1 MSLKALIFDVD
12 GTLANTEHDGHLRA
26 FNETF
31 ELFELD
37 WRWDS
42 KLYSD
47 LLSVSGGKERLVHY
61 ISHYNPNL
69 KRDLSVSDII
79 DIHNKKTEI
88 FVEHVANGQVSLRV
102 GVERLIE
109 EAVDSGLRLGIA
121 TTTSL
126 KNVEALMTSTLGE
139 SALNRFEVIG
149 AGDVVKSKKPAAD
162 IYRYVL
168 DKMSLSCHEC
178 IAFEDSEIGF
188 ASATSAGLRTVV
200 TLSEYTKTKNF
211 QGALV
216 VLNHLG
222 DENQPFEIIKGSP
235 TRHSFVSVGYLK
247 ELYEQDR

>member
-31 ELFELD
+31 KLFKLD
-37 WRWDS
+37 WHWDRE
-42 KLYSD
+42 LYSD
-47 LLSVSGGKERLVHY
+47 LLSVSGGKERLAHY
-61 ISHYNPNL
+61 ISHYNPSL

-178 IAFEDSEIGF
+178 IAFEDSGIGF

-216 VLNHLG
+216 VLDHLG
-222 DENQPFEIIKGSP
+222 AENQPFEIIKGSP

>member
-1 MSLKALIFDVD
+1 MA
-12 GTLANTEHDGHLRA
+12 
-26 FNETF
+26 
-31 ELFELD
+31 
-37 WRWDS
+37 
-42 KLYSD
+42 Y
-47 LLSVSGGKERLVHY
+47 Y
-61 ISHYNPNL
+61 ISNYNPKL
-69 KRDLSVSDII
+69 ESSLSIKDIA

-88 FVEHVANGQVSLRV
+88 FVDCVANGRVSLRV

-109 EAVDSGLRLGIA
+109 EAIECGLRLGIA

-126 KNVEALMTSTLGE
+126 KNVEALIKSTLGE
-139 SALNRFEVIG
+139 FALDKFEVIG
-149 AGDVVKSKKPAAD
+149 AGDIVKRKKPAPD

-168 DKMSLSCHEC
+168 DKMGLNSDEC

-188 ASATSAGLRTVV
+188 ESATSAGLRTVV

-247 ELYEQDR
+247 ELYEQDH

>member
-47 LLSVSGGKERLVHY
+47 LLSVSGGKERLAHY
-61 ISHYNPNL
+61 ISHYNPSL

-178 IAFEDSEIGF
+178 IAFEDSGIGF

-216 VLNHLG
+216 VLDHLG

>member
-31 ELFELD
+31 KLFKLD
-37 WRWDS
+37 WYWDRE
-42 KLYSD
+42 LYSD
-47 LLSVSGGKERLVHY
+47 LLSVSGGKERLAHY
-61 ISHYNPNL
+61 ISHYNPSL

-88 FVEHVANGQVSLRV
+88 FVEYVANGQVSLRV

-178 IAFEDSEIGF
+178 IAFEDSGIGF

>member
-31 ELFELD
+31 KLFKLD
-37 WRWDS
+37 WHWDRE
-42 KLYSD
+42 LYSD
-47 LLSVSGGKERLVHY
+47 LLSVSGGKERLAHY
-61 ISHYNPNL
+61 ISHYNPSL

-88 FVEHVANGQVSLRV
+88 FVEYVANGQVSLRV

-109 EAVDSGLRLGIA
+109 EAVDNGLRLGIA

-178 IAFEDSEIGF
+178 IAFEDSGIGF

-222 DENQPFEIIKGSP
+222 DENQPFEIIQGSP

-247 ELYEQDR
+247 ELYEQDH

>member
-1 MSLKALIFDVD
+1 MKLKALIFDVD

-31 ELFELD
+31 KFFELD
-37 WRWDS
+37 WHWDS
-42 KLYSD
+42 ELYSE
-47 LLSVSGGKERLVHY
+47 LLSVSGGKERLAYY
-61 ISHYNPNL
+61 ISNYNPKL
-69 KRDLSVSDII
+69 ESSLSIKDIA

-88 FVEHVANGQVSLRV
+88 FVERVANGQVSLRV

-126 KNVEALMTSTLGE
+126 KNVEALMYSTLGE
-139 SALNRFEVIG
+139 NALDKFDVIG
-149 AGDVVKSKKPAAD
+149 AGDIVKRKKPAPD

-168 DKMSLSCHEC
+168 DKMGISSDEC

-211 QGALV
+211 EGALV
-216 VLNHLG
+216 VLDHLG
-222 DENQPFEIIKGSP
+222 EENQPFEIITGSP

>member
-31 ELFELD
+31 KLFKLD
-37 WRWDS
+37 WYWDRE
-42 KLYSD
+42 LYSD
-47 LLSVSGGKERLVHY
+47 LLSVSGGKERMAHY
-61 ISHYNPNL
+61 INHYKPNL
-69 KRDLSVSDII
+69 KRNLSVSDII

-178 IAFEDSEIGF
+178 IAFEDSGIGF
-188 ASATSAGLRTVV
+188 TSATSAGLRTVV

-222 DENQPFEIIKGSP
+222 DENQPFEIIKGNP
-235 TRHSFVSVGYLK
+235 TRHSFVDISYLK
-247 ELYEQDR
+247 ELYEQDY

>member
-1 MSLKALIFDVD
+1 MKLKALIFDVD

-31 ELFELD
+31 KFFELD
-37 WRWDS
+37 WYWDS
-42 KLYSD
+42 KLYSE
-47 LLSVSGGKERLVHY
+47 LLSVSGGKERVAHY
-61 ISHYNPNL
+61 IRYYNPNL
-69 KRDLSVSDII
+69 EGNLSNKDIA

-88 FVEHVANGQVSLRV
+88 FVNHVDNGEVSLRI
-102 GVERLIE
+102 GVDRLIN
-109 EAVDSGLRLGIA
+109 EAIESGLRLGIA
-121 TTTSL
+121 TTTTL
-126 KNVEALMTSTLGE
+126 KNVEALIVSTIGESTL
-139 SALNRFEVIG
+139 NKFEVIG
-149 AGDVVKSKKPAAD
+149 AGDIVKRKKPAPD

-168 DKMSLSCHEC
+168 DKMGLSSDEC

-211 QGALV
+211 EGALV
-216 VLNHLG
+216 VLDHLG

-235 TRHSFVSVGYLK
+235 TCYSFVSVGYLK

>member
-31 ELFELD
+31 KLFRLD
-37 WRWDS
+37 WHWDRE
-42 KLYSD
+42 LYSD
-47 LLSVSGGKERLVHY
+47 LLSVSGGKERLAHY
-61 ISHYNPNL
+61 ISHYNPSL

-88 FVEHVANGQVSLRV
+88 FVKHVANGQVSLRV

-126 KNVEALMTSTLGE
+126 KNVEALMTSTFGE

-162 IYRYVL
+162 IYQYVL
-168 DKMSLSCHEC
+168 DKMRLSCHEC
-178 IAFEDSEIGF
+178 VAFEDSEIGF
-188 ASATSAGLRTVV
+188 NSATSAGLKTVV

-211 QGALV
+211 EGALV
-216 VLNHLG
+216 VLDHLG
-222 DENQPFEIIKGSP
+222 DENQPFDIIKGSP
-235 TRHSFVSVGYLK
+235 TSHSFVSVGYLK